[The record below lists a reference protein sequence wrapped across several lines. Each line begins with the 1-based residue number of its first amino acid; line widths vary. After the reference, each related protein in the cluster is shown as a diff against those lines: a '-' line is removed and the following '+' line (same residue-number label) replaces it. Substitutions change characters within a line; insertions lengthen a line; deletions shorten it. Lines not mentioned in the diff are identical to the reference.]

1 MPSQAV
7 ACVVP
12 ARLDSSRFPGKLLR
26 PLAGEPVIVHTLRR
40 AREAD
45 CFDSILCL
53 TDSPEIAAAARAA
66 GFDALLA
73 GGARNGTERIA
84 RSLDAIGAELV
95 VDLQGDEPVFPPEG
109 LRMLA
114 RALRGNPA
122 WVHVPVHAGE
132 VPAGALRDANRV
144 KAGLDADGFVADF
157 YRDRPRRPVAA
168 SRLQM
173 GAYAYPAEFLR
184 KYAGL
189 PPSEREIA
197 ESHELL
203 RDLDLYPLRAQECAL
218 PSQAVDVPG
227 DMEAALALLNEA
239 EETGRF
245 TAARGPSRS
254 RAGSSASRPGPQ
266 MTILDPS
273 HRSEVPRV
281 QA

>member
-1 MPSQAV
+1 
-7 ACVVP
+7 
-12 ARLDSSRFPGKLLR
+12 
-26 PLAGEPVIVHTLRR
+26 VIVHTLRR
-40 AREAD
+40 AREAE

-73 GGARNGTERIA
+73 GCARNGTERIA

-132 VPAGALRDANRV
+132 VPARALLDANRV
-144 KAGLDADGFVADF
+144 KAGLDARGFIVDF

-184 KYAGL
+184 KYASL
-189 PPSEREIA
+189 PPSEREIS

-203 RDLDLYPLRAQECAL
+203 RDLDLYPLRAQDCAL

-227 DMEAALALLNEA
+227 DMEPALALL
-239 EETGRF
+239 
-245 TAARGPSRS
+245 TAAAEAVRS
-254 RAGSSASRPGPQ
+254 RAADGASPSRRGQQ
-266 MTILDPS
+266 MTIIDPS

>member
-1 MPSQAV
+1 MLSKAV

-40 AREAD
+40 AREAE
-45 CFDSILCL
+45 CFHSILCL

-73 GGARNGTERIA
+73 GEARNGTERIA
-84 RSLDAIGAELV
+84 RSLESIGAELV

-114 RALRGNPA
+114 RTLRENPA

-132 VPAGALRDANRV
+132 VPARALLDPNRV
-144 KAGLDADGFVADF
+144 KAGLDARGFIVDF

-173 GAYAYPAEFLR
+173 GAYAYPVEFLR
-184 KYAGL
+184 KYAQQ

-203 RDLDLYPLRAQECAL
+203 RDLDMYPLRAQDCAL

-227 DMEAALALLNEA
+227 DMDAALALLTEGAEA
-239 EETGRF
+239 G
-245 TAARGPSRS
+245 RS
-254 RAGSSASRPGPQ
+254 RAAYGSSPSRPGQQ
-266 MTILDPS
+266 MTIIDPT
-273 HRSEVPRV
+273 
-281 QA
+281 Q